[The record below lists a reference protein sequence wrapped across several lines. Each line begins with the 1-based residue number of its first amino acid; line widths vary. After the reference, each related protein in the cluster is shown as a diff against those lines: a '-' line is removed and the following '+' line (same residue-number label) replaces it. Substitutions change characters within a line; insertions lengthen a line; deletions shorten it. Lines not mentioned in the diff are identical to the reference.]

1 MLKIKPEKQPRPG
14 IPISECARCGTC
26 CKKGG
31 PSFHHEDKEL
41 IDKGIILS
49 KFLYTIRE
57 GELSYDNV
65 KECLLPAA
73 SDIIKIKSQKG
84 SWTCVFFN
92 ENENE
97 CTIYDDRPLECRVL
111 ACWDTREIEKMY
123 SKNRL
128 TRKDLLSS
136 VEGLW
141 DLVKDHQHRCAYD
154 RLKRFLDD
162 LKEGKKDDE
171 AAKGIHE
178 IIEYDTRIRQMVAE
192 KGGLDPA
199 MVDFLFGRPITETIR
214 MYGFKIVRKG
224 DKYRLVPAHR
234 SPYYPKESSV

>member
-1 MLKIKPEKQPRPG
+1 MSKIKPKKHPKAG

-26 CKKGG
+26 CIKGG

-73 SDIIKIKSQKG
+73 SDIIKIKGQKD
-84 SWTCVFFN
+84 SWTCAFF
-92 ENENE
+92 NENE
-97 CTIYDDRPLECRVL
+97 CTIYDNRPLECRL
-111 ACWDTREIEKMY
+111 LTCWDTREIEKVY

-128 TRKDLLSS
+128 TRKDLLSA

-141 DLVKDHQHRCAYD
+141 DLIEEHQIN
-154 RLKRFLDD
+154 
-162 LKEGKKDDE
+162 EV
-171 AAKGIHE
+171 
-178 IIEYDTRIRQMVAE
+178 IISPQLSWQDQLIANISRSVTSTARVSVVPSLYEMMIS
-192 KGGLDPA
+192 KLHHLLDP
-199 MVDFLFGRPITETIR
+199 
-214 MYGFKIVRKG
+214 
-224 DKYRLVPAHR
+224 
-234 SPYYPKESSV
+234 